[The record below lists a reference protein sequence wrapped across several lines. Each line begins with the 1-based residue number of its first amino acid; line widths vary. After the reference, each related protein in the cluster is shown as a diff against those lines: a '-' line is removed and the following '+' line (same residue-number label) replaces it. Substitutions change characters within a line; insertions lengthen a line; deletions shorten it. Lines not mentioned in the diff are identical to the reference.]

1 MSNSYNTSTLLADPS
16 SVVAGRKIEYQTPQR
31 IANANNYSFAVG
43 ACHNVISQSYS
54 DITFIQDS
62 GSFTEMCEWRIP
74 LVSLQHSTLEIVVN
88 YKIHGTA
95 SPLASNIRFT
105 LDVDGGTA
113 NVTINLPNSSNGIAN
128 DDLTITM
135 PSPSTSQVY
144 YATLTCEVQADSAS
158 SSEVEIKSI
167 MCRWK
172 PLNSPL
178 STGSLYQYDS
188 DSVFYGKG
196 TARTG
201 HNQAL
206 TSRFAHQVIDNIEL
220 TRQRLKSYL
229 AWSPVYNSSSSIFTN
244 PADGAAPEVFLSVGH
259 IDSLISQV
267 LISGGWDNVTTRKL
281 ELHFRYIRS
290 TVAKSFDFF
299 GNSIDLA
306 TGTGGTTTWDTYTLE
321 LDYSALSTMGDT
333 NLSYYTAMLDNT
345 NNNFNTLAGLANLPS
360 ARYPTPSSDTWG
372 FIIGLTIMGV

>member
-1 MSNSYNTSTLLADPS
+1 MA
-16 SVVAGRKIEYQTPQR
+16 
-31 IANANNYSFAVG
+31 
-43 ACHNVISQSYS
+43 
-54 DITFIQDS
+54 
-62 GSFTEMCEWRIP
+62 
-74 LVSLQHSTLEIVVN
+74 
-88 YKIHGTA
+88 
-95 SPLASNIRFT
+95 
-105 LDVDGGTA
+105 
-113 NVTINLPNSSNGIAN
+113 
-128 DDLTITM
+128 
-135 PSPSTSQVY
+135 
-144 YATLTCEVQADSAS
+144 
-158 SSEVEIKSI
+158 
-167 MCRWK
+167 RWK

-188 DSVFYGKG
+188 DSIFYGKG
-196 TARTG
+196 TIRTG

-299 GNSIDLA
+299 GNNIDLA

-321 LDYSALSTMGDT
+321 LDYSALSTIGDT

-372 FIIGLTIMGV
+372 FIIGLTVMGV